1 MRTHD
6 LKEFEHTK
14 EIGNHF
20 KPNIWPKLAIF
31 KYSCSCLYS
40 NTKNSYF
47 KLIDADL
54 QQNLNVLQ
62 EWDEGRSSVKWEL

>member
-47 KLIDADL
+47 KLIAADL
-54 QQNLNVLQ
+54 
-62 EWDEGRSSVKWEL
+62 